1 MAVGSRKGP
10 GQMLKEWPK
19 AEVAKALLGEGQQ
32 RAWGALRKIMLTTLG
47 AWIAYF
53 LVINMFVRSLNKIV
67 VPVLDMPLGFYLA
80 IQGTAVVFVVALYTL
95 SKSVDG
101 SLDS

>member
-1 MAVGSRKGP
+1 
-10 GQMLKEWPK
+10 
-19 AEVAKALLGEGQQ
+19 
-32 RAWGALRKIMLTTLG
+32 MLTTLG

-53 LVINMFVRSLNKIV
+53 LVINMFVRSLNKVV

-95 SKSVDG
+95 SKSAD
-101 SLDS
+101 DSMES